1 MVLKIFQKKYL
12 MIWKMETGL
21 NLWLGI
27 YLKLKYKYRIKSIDW
42 RKEKEVNIIMGW
54 ASSFLLCLWET
65 RTLEWMGTPWS
76 SSIML
81 VARLTPI
88 HRYTY
93 ISFLGICSHNRF
105 NNCSFYRFLD
115 KNFSNSFA
123 FFRVEKSME
132 IFEIN
137 LSNLIKFKLI

>member
-1 MVLKIFQKKYL
+1 
-12 MIWKMETGL
+12 
-21 NLWLGI
+21 
-27 YLKLKYKYRIKSIDW
+27 
-42 RKEKEVNIIMGW
+42 MGR
-54 ASSFLLCLWET
+54 ASPLLLCLWET
-65 RTLEWMGTPWS
+65 RALEWMGTPWS

-137 LSNLIKFKLI
+137 LIQISIATLLFGETNRDVIKKEITNLIHRLLPIY